1 LFQKAT
7 FEGKETKF
15 EATLLLDKDAHA
27 ESIAEIQAAIK
38 LAIKEKLGGAKVGAD
53 KLCMKDGDDSDY
65 EGYAGTMSL
74 KAANAKRPLVIDR
87 DKTPLAES
95 LTTGPTQVA
104 TSIALLNCGRR
115 TMRMEN
121 ASTPTCWPCSFTKTA
136 NPLAMLVLMPAS
148 TTSTLLTTKATT
160 TFSAR
165 PPLARCNNRAFFI
178 RTGPPP
184 KDAP

>member
-38 LAIKEKLGGAKVGAD
+38 VAIKEKLGNAKVGAD
-53 KLCMKDGDDSDY
+53 KLCMKDGDESDY

-95 LTTGPTQVA
+95 TTGPIAAA
-104 TSIALLNCGRR
+104 TLTRSLNCGRR

-121 ASTPTCWPCSFTKTA
+121 ASTPTCWPCSFTRTA
-136 NPLAMLVLMPAS
+136 NRLAMLVPMPAS
-148 TTSTLLTTKATT
+148 MTLTLLTTKATT

-165 PPLARCNNRAFFI
+165 PPSL
-178 RTGPPP
+178 GPV
-184 KDAP
+184 

>member
-1 LFQKAT
+1 MSKIKLNNVRLSFPSLFQKAT

-15 EATLLLDKDAHA
+15 EATLLLDKEQHA

-38 LAIKEKLGGAKVGAD
+38 VAIKEKLGGAKVGAD

-95 LTTGPTQVA
+95 DNRPYSGCYVNAIIELWAQNNAYGKRINA
-104 TSIALLNCGRR
+104 NLLAVQFYKDGQPFGDAGA
-115 TMRMEN
+115 N
-121 ASTPTCWPCSFTKTA
+121 ASVNDFD
-136 NPLAMLVLMPAS
+136 
-148 TTSTLLTTKATT
+148 
-160 TFSAR
+160 
-165 PPLARCNNRAFFI
+165 AFDDESDDIF
-178 RTGPPP
+178 G
-184 KDAP
+184 

>member
-1 LFQKAT
+1 MSKIKLNNVRLSFPSLFQKAT

-38 LAIKEKLGGAKVGAD
+38 VAIKEKLGGAKVGAD
-53 KLCMKDGDDSDY
+53 KLCMKDGDESDY

-95 LTTGPTQVA
+95 DNRPY
-104 TSIALLNCGRR
+104 SALLRQR
-115 TMRMEN
+115 
-121 ASTPTCWPCSFTKTA
+121 
-136 NPLAMLVLMPAS
+136 
-148 TTSTLLTTKATT
+148 
-160 TFSAR
+160 
-165 PPLARCNNRAFFI
+165 
-178 RTGPPP
+178 
-184 KDAP
+184 DH

>member
-1 LFQKAT
+1 MSKIKLNNVRLSFPSLFQKAT

-38 LAIKEKLGGAKVGAD
+38 VAIKEKLGGAKVGAD

-95 LTTGPTQVA
+95 D
-104 TSIALLNCGRR
+104 N
-115 TMRMEN
+115 
-121 ASTPTCWPCSFTKTA
+121 
-136 NPLAMLVLMPAS
+136 
-148 TTSTLLTTKATT
+148 
-160 TFSAR
+160 R
-165 PPLARCNNRAFFI
+165 PYNDFDAFDDESDDDIF
-178 RTGPPP
+178 G
-184 KDAP
+184 

>member
-1 LFQKAT
+1 MSKIKLNNVRLSFPSLFQKAT

-15 EATLLLDKDAHA
+15 EATLLLDKDTHA
-27 ESIAEIQAAIK
+27 ETIAEIQAAIK

-95 LTTGPTQVA
+95 DNRPILR
-104 TSIALLNCGRR
+104 LLRQRIIELWAQNNAYGKRINANLLAVQFYKDGQPFGDAGA
-115 TMRMEN
+115 N
-121 ASTPTCWPCSFTKTA
+121 ASVNDFD
-136 NPLAMLVLMPAS
+136 
-148 TTSTLLTTKATT
+148 
-160 TFSAR
+160 
-165 PPLARCNNRAFFI
+165 AFDDESDDDIF
-178 RTGPPP
+178 G
-184 KDAP
+184 

>member
-1 LFQKAT
+1 MSKIKLNNVRLSFPSLFQKAT

-38 LAIKEKLGGAKVGAD
+38 VAIKEKLGGAKVGAD
-53 KLCMKDGDDSDY
+53 KLCMKDGDESDY

-95 LTTGPTQVA
+95 LTTDHTAAA
-104 TSIALLNCGRR
+104 TLTRSLNCGRR
-115 TMRMEN
+115 TTPTAS
-121 ASTPTCWPCSFTKTA
+121 ASTPICWPCSFTKTD
-136 NPLAMLVLMPAS
+136 NPLAMLVPMPAS
-148 TTSTLLTTKATT
+148 MTLTLLTTKATT

-165 PPLARCNNRAFFI
+165 PPSL
-178 RTGPPP
+178 GPV
-184 KDAP
+184 